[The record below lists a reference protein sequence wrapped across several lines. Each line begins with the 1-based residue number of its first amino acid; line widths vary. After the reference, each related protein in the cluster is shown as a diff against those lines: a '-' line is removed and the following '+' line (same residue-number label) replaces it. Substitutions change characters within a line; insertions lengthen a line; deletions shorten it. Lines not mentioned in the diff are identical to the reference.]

1 MKQWLETRQV
11 LDRLEALTRKGRSA
25 ALATVVRV
33 RGSAYRREGAKL
45 LVADDGTTIGNV
57 SGGCLELD
65 VREVAL
71 AVLGSGEAQLRT
83 YCSTNDEVSAWD
95 LGLGCEGQVEIFVE
109 PATDARTH
117 ERGRLAGRAPFAVCT
132 VVSGPKAAVG
142 SRMTVTTVS
151 TDGSLGAAALDA
163 RVIERARALIRDGRS
178 SLWDF
183 DGVAVFVE
191 SLLPPPQ
198 LVLCGAGEDARPL
211 ARLAAEIGFQVVVV
225 DRRSGYLS
233 ESNFP
238 AGVARVESD
247 GERLL
252 ERVAID
258 ASCYAVVM
266 THNFADDRAYLRALV
281 ATPAPYI
288 GILGPRRRTER
299 ILTLLEGEVALDDS
313 QRVRLHGP
321 VGFDLGADGAEQVAL
336 AVLAEILAVHAG
348 KNGRPLRERK
358 SSIHGRDDD

>member
-11 LDRLEALTRKGRSA
+11 LDRLEALSDGGRRA

-45 LVADDGTTIGNV
+45 LVAEDGSSTGNV

-71 AVLGSGEAQLRT
+71 AVLRSGQAQLRT
-83 YCSTNDEVSAWD
+83 YCSATDEISAWD

-109 PATDARTH
+109 PVSEARTY
-117 ERGRLAGRAPFAVCT
+117 ERGRLSGRAPFSVCT
-132 VVSGPKAAVG
+132 VVAGAKDAVG
-142 SRMTVTTVS
+142 RRMVVTSVS
-151 TDGSLGAAALDA
+151 IDGSLGTTILDA
-163 RVIERARALIRDGRS
+163 RVAERARELIREGRS
-178 SLWDF
+178 SLEEQ
-183 DGVAVFVE
+183 DGVTVFVE

-198 LVLCGAGEDARPL
+198 IVICGAGEDARPL
-211 ARLAAEIGFQVVVV
+211 AQSAATLGFQVTVV
-225 DRRSGYLS
+225 DRRSGLLADGR
-233 ESNFP
+233 FP
-238 AGVARVESD
+238 PEVTRVESD

-258 ASCYAVVM
+258 SLCYAVVM

-281 ATPAPYI
+281 TTSAPYL

-299 ILTLLEGEVALDDS
+299 LLAHLDRDLALDDTK
-313 QRVRLHGP
+313 RARLHGP

-336 AVLAEILAVHAG
+336 AVLAEILAIHAG
-348 KNGRPLRERK
+348 KDGRPLRDRK
-358 SSIHGRDDD
+358 SSIHGRDDG